1 MPRRVVITS
10 AGVISSLGSIPG
22 QIIDNLKKKTPAFI
36 RSSFDPDVVT
46 SPVVNFDIMASVGR
60 FKERKYLNRG
70 ARFCVASAR
79 TAVRGSGIS
88 QEMLAKAGLFV
99 SAGPNMDIGGEF
111 PEIKEGKMD
120 REGLMA
126 LWILKFLPNTP
137 ASAISRITGIHGE
150 NLTVT
155 TACAASLQAIGEAY
169 RRIKDNYLDLAF
181 AGGGDSRLNY
191 GGILAYKKAR
201 AIYSG
206 NEDPETASRP
216 FDESRKGFV
225 PGEGGGFFLSEGL
238 EHAQARGAT
247 ILAEVCGFGT
257 SMDGH
262 SMTSPE
268 PHGKWGEQAILVA
281 LKEAGM
287 SPGGIDMISS
297 HGTGTYLNDIME
309 ADMIRRIYGK
319 HTPLVVALKSWIGH
333 ISTACGALELAICL
347 TCMREGYI
355 PEIRNLKN
363 PCLPGINFVRK
374 GMEHSVNTIMLQNFG
389 FGGQN
394 SVLIIRKM
402 VTV

>member
-10 AGVISSLGSIPG
+10 TGVISSLGCSHG
-22 QIIDNLKKKTPAFI
+22 RIIDNLKKKNPAFI
-36 RSSFDPDVVT
+36 RSSFDKSVVT
-46 SPVVNFDIMASVGR
+46 SPVMNFDIMASVGR

-70 ARFCVASAR
+70 AQLCVASAR
-79 TAVRGSGIS
+79 MAVRDSGIS
-88 QEMLAKAGLFV
+88 REMLAKAGLFV
-99 SAGPNMDIGGEF
+99 GAGPNMDIGGEF

-137 ASAISRITGIHGE
+137 ASAIARIAGIHGE

-169 RRIKDNYLDLAF
+169 RRIKDNYLNLAF
-181 AGGGDSRLNY
+181 AGGGDSRLSH

-201 AIYSG
+201 AIFSG
-206 NEDPETASRP
+206 NEDPETVSRP

-225 PGEGGGFFLSEGL
+225 PGEGGAFFLLEEL

-247 ILAEVCGFGT
+247 IYAEVCGFGT

-262 SMTSPE
+262 NMTSPE
-268 PHGKWGEQAILVA
+268 PHGKWGEQAVLAA

-287 SPGGIDMISS
+287 SPDVIDVISS

-309 ADMIRRIYGK
+309 ANMIRRIYGK

-347 TCMREGYI
+347 TCMRDGYV
-355 PEIRNLKN
+355 PEIRNLKD
-363 PCLPGINFVRK
+363 PCLSGIDFVRK
-374 GMEHSVNTIMLQNFG
+374 DLKYPVSTIMLQNFG

-394 SVLIIRKM
+394 SALIIRKSEP
-402 VTV
+402 